1 MGVKVM
7 KSRAFIEEQFPVSLI
22 SKESYKERKANLGQT
37 LTGLGKWWGRK
48 PLILVRAVIIGL
60 LMPASSDPKKDREIF
75 LKILTM
81 DADGLWQRCKGVTAK
96 SVFEWLSDVE
106 KEKYFSVSGKS
117 VRWNNQNH
125 KEERDRLTRR
135 YFDSLSYDE
144 KLEYCDLPEQVGE
157 PTKEAWI
164 NINAHLGTSASS
176 IDELVKQLGEKRFG
190 RIPKVGDAFC
200 GGGSIPFEAARIG
213 CDSFASDLNPIAA
226 LLTWASLN
234 LIGGGD
240 KLQEE
245 VTKAQEE
252 AFSKAE
258 QQIKEWGIEHN
269 EKGWRADA
277 FLYCV
282 EAKSPATGY
291 WIPLAPSWVIA
302 ESNKTVA
309 VLIPDHDSK
318 RYNIKIVENA
328 DKETYAKA
336 KKGTIEKSR
345 LVCPETG
352 NDFAISEIR
361 GDRRVDGETIYG
373 LKLWENDD
381 LVPRP
386 DDVFQE
392 RLYCVRWVETY
403 TDEQDRDKTRRHYC
417 SVTEADLE
425 RERKVLSLLQQRF
438 EEWQEKGFIPSKKI
452 ERGGDKTEEPIR
464 TRGWTH
470 WHHLFNPRQLL
481 TNGTLIQSAKNE
493 GQYELATLLL
503 CIGFLTQYNCRLARY
518 RPQKGN
524 EGRTESVFSNQAL
537 NTLFNYGCRGSLKLK
552 DVFNLS
558 FSKATVKVKSKC
570 ETKDAREVNSIQD
583 FWITDPPYADAVNY
597 HELGD
602 FFLSWYEK
610 HLPNIFPD
618 WYSDSKKALAV
629 TGAENN
635 FKQSM
640 VEIYSNLCCHM
651 PEDGFQVVMF
661 THQDPSVW
669 ADLGMILWAAGLQV
683 SAAWTISTET
693 DSSLKKGNYVQGTVL
708 LVLRKRLN
716 DDVAFLDEIYPLI
729 EDEVREQLDKMLAI
743 DDKDEPNFGDTDYQ
757 LAAYAAALRV
767 LTQYAEIEGMDIKH
781 ELFRERGKGEK
792 SEFEKVIDRAVE
804 IACNH
809 LVPEDFAEFHWKS
822 LTADE
827 RLYLKGVELEKH
839 GEFRNG
845 AYQELAKGF
854 GVRDYNF
861 LYAKTKSNE
870 ARFKTASEFK
880 RTNLKGDGFDES
892 LVRHL
897 LFAIHETVSKE
908 TVQEG
913 LNYLKVEVP
922 NYWSDRKRALEV
934 LRYLSRLEHIPHL
947 PHWKKDAEAARVLA
961 GAVEN
966 DHG

>member
-1 MGVKVM
+1 MQK
-7 KSRAFIEEQFPVSLI
+7 AFIEEQFPVSLI

-48 PLILVRAVIIGL
+48 PLILVRAAIIGL
-60 LMPASSDPKKDREIF
+60 LMPASDDPKKDREIF
-75 LKILTM
+75 LTILTM

-96 SVFEWLSDVE
+96 DVYEWSSDAE
-106 KEKYFSVSGKS
+106 KEKYFKVSGKS
-117 VRWNNQNH
+117 IRWNTQ
-125 KEERDRLTRR
+125 KPKKERDKLTRK

-144 KLEYCDLPEQVGE
+144 KLGYCDRPEQIEGASN
-157 PTKEAWI
+157 EAWAE
-164 NINAHLGTSASS
+164 INAHLGTSASS

-190 RIPKVGDAFC
+190 HVPRVGDAFS

-213 CDSFASDLNPIAA
+213 CNSFASDLNPIAA

-240 KLQEE
+240 ELQEE

-252 AFSKAE
+252 AFIKAE

-291 WIPLAPSWVIA
+291 WVPLAPSWVIA

-309 VLIPDHDSK
+309 VLIPDHNSK
-318 RYNIKIVENA
+318 RYKIEIVENA

-361 GDRRVDGETIYG
+361 GDRRIGGETIYG
-373 LKLWENDD
+373 LRLWENDD

-392 RLYCVRWVETY
+392 RLYCIRWVETY
-403 TDEQDRDKTRRHYC
+403 TDDRGKEKTQRHYC

-425 RERKVLSLLQQRF
+425 RERKVLSLLEQRF
-438 EEWQEKGFIPSKKI
+438 EEWQEKGFIPYRNI

-464 TRGWTH
+464 TRGWSH

-481 TNGTLIQSAKNE
+481 TNGTLIQNAKNE

-503 CIGFLTQYNCRLARY
+503 CIGFVTQYNCRLARY

-558 FSKATVKVKSKC
+558 FSKATVKAKSKC
-570 ETKDAREVNSIQD
+570 ETKDAREVDIIQD

-610 HLPNIFPD
+610 HLPNVFPK

-629 TGAENN
+629 SGADNN

-640 VEIYSNLCCHM
+640 VEVYSNLCRHM
-651 PEDGFQVVMF
+651 SEDGLQLVMF

-683 SAAWTISTET
+683 SMAWTISTET
-693 DSSLKKGNYVQGTVL
+693 DSALKKGNYVQGTVL
-708 LVLRKRLN
+708 LVLRKREV
-716 DDVAFLDEIYPLI
+716 DDIAFLDEIYPLI

-767 LTQYAEIEGMDIKH
+767 LTQFSEIEGMDIKH
-781 ELFRERGKGEK
+781 ELFREREKGEK

-822 LTADE
+822 LSADE

-839 GEFRNG
+839 GELRNG

-922 NYWSDRKRALEV
+922 DYWSVRKRALEV
-934 LRYLSRLEHIPHL
+934 LRYLSRLEHIPYL
-947 PHWKKDAEAARVLA
+947 SHWKRDAEAARVLA

>member
-1 MGVKVM
+1 VVQNK
-7 KSRAFIEEQFPVSLI
+7 AFIEEQFPVSLI
-22 SKESYKERKANLGQT
+22 SKESYKERKAGAGQT

-60 LMPASSDPKKDREIF
+60 LMPASSEPKKDREIF

-96 SVFEWLSDVE
+96 SVFEWSLDAE
-106 KEKYFSVSGKS
+106 KEKYFNVSGKS
-117 VRWNNQNH
+117 IRWNNQNP
-125 KEERDRLTRR
+125 KEERDRLTRK
-135 YFDSLSYDE
+135 YFDRLSYDE
-144 KLEYCDLPEQVGE
+144 KLNYCDRPEQIEGAS
-157 PTKEAWI
+157 PEAWTE
-164 NINAHLGTSASS
+164 INAHLGTSANTIS
-176 IDELVKQLGEKRFG
+176 DLVKELGEKRFG
-190 RIPKVGDAFC
+190 HVPRVGDAFC

-213 CDSFASDLNPIAA
+213 CEAYGSDLNPVAA

-234 LIGGGD
+234 IVGGD
-240 KLQEE
+240 ESVQNEIGE
-245 VTKAQEE
+245 AQEKT
-252 AFSKAE
+252 FAE
-258 QQIKEWGIEHN
+258 VDKQITEWGIEHN
-269 EKGWRADA
+269 EQGWRADA
-277 FLYCV
+277 FLYCI

-291 WIPLAPSWVIA
+291 WVPLAPSWVIA
-302 ESNKTVA
+302 EKNKTVA
-309 VLIPDHDSK
+309 VLIPDHDNK
-318 RYNIKIVENA
+318 RYKIEIVENA

-336 KKGTIEKSR
+336 KEGTVKKGR
-345 LVCPETG
+345 LICPETSD
-352 NDFAISEIR
+352 DFAISEIR
-361 GDRRVDGETIYG
+361 GDRRVDGKTIYG
-373 LKLWENDD
+373 LRLWENDD

-386 DDVFQE
+386 DDIFQE
-392 RLYCVRWVETY
+392 RLYCVRWIETY
-403 TDEQDRDKTRRHYC
+403 TDEQDREKTRRHYC

-425 RERKVLSLLQQRF
+425 RERKVLSLLEQRF

-464 TRGWTH
+464 TRGWTY

-481 TNGTLIQSAKNE
+481 YSGTYFSQVNDFS
-493 GQYELATLLL
+493 LLL
-503 CIGFLTQYNCRLARY
+503 GFGKSLDNNSRLCRWGAG
-518 RPQKGN
+518 K
-524 EGRTESVFSNQAL
+524 EESKNVFSNQAL
-537 NTLFNYGCRGSLKLK
+537 NTLYNFPSKSLGSLKNYHCLNFINAVI
-552 DVFNLS
+552 DN
-558 FSKATVKVKSKC
+558 KSC
-570 ETKDAREVNSIQD
+570 IENRDARLISINSD

-610 HLPNIFPD
+610 YLPNVFPN

-629 TGAENN
+629 SGAGTD
-635 FKQSM
+635 FKRSM
-640 VEIYSNLCCHM
+640 VEIYSNLTEHM
-651 PEDGFQVVMF
+651 SDEGMQLVMF

-743 DDKDEPNFGDTDYQ
+743 DDKDAPNFGDTDYQ

-767 LTQYAEIEGMDIKH
+767 LTQYGEIEGMDIKH
-781 ELFRERGKGEK
+781 ELFRERQKSEK

-809 LVPEDFAEFHWKS
+809 LVPQDFAEFHWKS

-880 RTNLKGDGFDES
+880 RTNLKGDGFDLT

-922 NYWSDRKRALEV
+922 NYWSDRKRSLEI

>member
-1 MGVKVM
+1 VQK
-7 KSRAFIEEQFPVSLI
+7 AFIEEQFPVSLI
-22 SKESYKERKANLGQT
+22 SKESYKERKAGAGQT

-60 LMPASSDPKKDREIF
+60 LMSASSDPKKDREIF

-96 SVFEWLSDVE
+96 SVYEWSSDAE
-106 KEKYFSVSGKS
+106 KEKYFNVSGKS
-117 VRWNNQNH
+117 VRWNNQNP
-125 KEERDRLTRR
+125 KEERDRLTRK

-144 KLEYCDLPEQVGE
+144 KLEYCDRPEQVGE
-157 PTKEAWI
+157 PKKEAWVD
-164 NINAHLGTSASS
+164 INAHLGTSASS
-176 IDELVKQLGEKRFG
+176 INELVKQLGEKRFG
-190 RIPKVGDAFC
+190 HVPRVGDAFC

-213 CDSFASDLNPIAA
+213 CEAYGSDLNPVAA

-234 LIGGGD
+234 IVGGS
-240 KLQEE
+240 EE
-245 VTKAQEE
+245 TQNKIREAQEK
-252 AFSKAE
+252 AFDEVDK
-258 QQIKEWGIEHN
+258 QITEWGIEHN

-277 FLYCV
+277 YLYCI

-291 WIPLAPSWVIA
+291 WVPLAPSWIIA
-302 ESNKTVA
+302 EKNKTVA
-309 VLIPDHDSK
+309 VLIPDHDNK
-318 RYNIKIVENA
+318 RYKIEIVENA
-328 DKETYAKA
+328 DQETYNKA
-336 KKGTIEKSR
+336 KEGTVKKGR
-345 LVCPETG
+345 LICPETG
-352 NDFAISEIR
+352 DDFAISEIR
-361 GDRRVDGETIYG
+361 GDRIFKVKSEKSEVKSRGVSRNARTRDYG
-373 LKLWENDD
+373 LRLWENED

-403 TDEQDRDKTRRHYC
+403 TDEQDR
-417 SVTEADLE
+417 E
-425 RERKVLSLLQQRF
+425 
-438 EEWQEKGFIPSKKI
+438 
-452 ERGGDKTEEPIR
+452 
-464 TRGWTH
+464 
-470 WHHLFNPRQLL
+470 
-481 TNGTLIQSAKNE
+481 
-493 GQYELATLLL
+493 
-503 CIGFLTQYNCRLARY
+503 
-518 RPQKGN
+518 
-524 EGRTESVFSNQAL
+524 
-537 NTLFNYGCRGSLKLK
+537 
-552 DVFNLS
+552 
-558 FSKATVKVKSKC
+558 
-570 ETKDAREVNSIQD
+570 
-583 FWITDPPYADAVNY
+583 
-597 HELGD
+597 
-602 FFLSWYEK
+602 
-610 HLPNIFPD
+610 
-618 WYSDSKKALAV
+618 
-629 TGAENN
+629 
-635 FKQSM
+635 
-640 VEIYSNLCCHM
+640 
-651 PEDGFQVVMF
+651 
-661 THQDPSVW
+661 
-669 ADLGMILWAAGLQV
+669 
-683 SAAWTISTET
+683 
-693 DSSLKKGNYVQGTVL
+693 
-708 LVLRKRLN
+708 
-716 DDVAFLDEIYPLI
+716 
-729 EDEVREQLDKMLAI
+729 KMLAI

-767 LTQYAEIEGMDIKH
+767 LTQYGEIEGMDIKH

-880 RTNLKGDGFDES
+880 RTNLKGDGFDLT

-913 LNYLKVEVP
+913 LNYLKVEVTD
-922 NYWSDRKRALEV
+922 YWSIRKRALEI